1 LEKSLPTTNPSISFR
16 LCLTFFS
23 IVTAVAAVVLS
34 SAQMKLYCYLF
45 GVFWGISLGWFY
57 PTEDLMLSMICPVG
71 QEAELSGFFVFSSN
85 ILVWLPPL
93 IFTAMNESGI
103 SMQWGL
109 MSLVIFFAFGIG
121 LLSFMDKW
129 ENIRSERDN
138 GKDSVD
144 VEIVAASE

>member
-1 LEKSLPTTNPSISFR
+1 
-16 LCLTFFS
+16 
-23 IVTAVAAVVLS
+23 
-34 SAQMKLYCYLF
+34 
-45 GVFWGISLGWFY
+45 
-57 PTEDLMLSMICPVG
+57 MLSMICPVG

-129 ENIRSERDN
+129 ENIRSERNN